1 MTSLKTAQLSVPTE
15 PERVRNA
22 NLADSVLDA
31 LDRPDLRRI
40 GVQIDALLSLG
51 LTKSGH
57 PLARPKDCAQIVE
70 GLEEAIEA
78 HQRALEV
85 DDDGPAKHM
94 LELIERLEGSA
105 IQGYGAEALRLALV
119 KARALLLTGRASE
132 ALAIIE
138 PFAER
143 PYRIEGGFFQMLDV
157 FELDLRLRAALGRTD
172 EVTCTAMGRA
182 RCLAQLEPKF
192 AWVIFRRMFR
202 NLALVDAPA
211 NGIEGLTA
219 KIAQIMLAAQRRR
232 HGWAAKAL
240 RLVLHFAAFLLG
252 GLMIHAL
259 RLHGAA
265 RIVQIGANAASGPQ
279 AAKRGEGRRRDKA
292 ILVTRPM
299 GGIGDIAMMLPGLEV
314 LHQRR
319 QSPIDFAIPKKF
331 HPPFQGNRAVR
342 LLDSDAFIDL
352 SAYHRWV
359 HLGFCPAARYESR
372 AAPFIK
378 RGRVDVFAGAMQVK
392 RRELD
397 QAGRI
402 PKLVIDAQQ
411 ARARDHLRARLG
423 ANGRKVIGIAM
434 HSRETYRDYPHMQA
448 LMILLAQ
455 QYGVLAIHHRACE
468 LPDLPNIEGFFGRS
482 LGEVSAAVAAC
493 DLLVSV
499 DTALLHFS
507 GAFGIPAIAVFGPT
521 SGAVRTQHLPLARV
535 VEASPFACRPC
546 WRNEDQHCLVT
557 RDFSSACLHALT
569 PERILAAI
577 DEALAAAP

>member
-1 MTSLKTAQLSVPTE
+1 MTSLKTAPLSAPAE
-15 PERVRNA
+15 PEPVRNA
-22 NLADSVLDA
+22 NLANAVLGA

-40 GVQIDALLSLG
+40 GVQIDALMSLG

-57 PLARPKDCAQIVE
+57 SVARPKDCAQIVE
-70 GLEEAIEA
+70 ALEEAIEV
-78 HQRALEV
+78 HQRNLEV

-94 LELIERLEGSA
+94 LDLIVRLETSA

-119 KARALLLTGRASE
+119 KARALLLTGRAGE

-143 PYRIEGGFFQMLDV
+143 PYRVEGGFFQMLDV
-157 FELDLRLRAALGRTD
+157 FELDLRLRAALGQTAQ
-172 EVTCTAMGRA
+172 VASVAMGRA

-211 NGIEGLTA
+211 NGTEALTA
-219 KIAQIMLAAQRRR
+219 KIAQIMLAAERRR
-232 HGWAAKAL
+232 HGWAARAL
-240 RLVLHFAAFLLG
+240 RLVRHGMAFVLG

-259 RLHGAA
+259 RLDGVGH
-265 RIVQIGANAASGPQ
+265 IVQIGAGAAPGPRIVTPGRGR
-279 AAKRGEGRRRDKA
+279 KRTNR

-314 LHQRR
+314 LHQRS
-319 QSPIDFAIPKKF
+319 QGPIDFAIPKRF
-331 HPPFQGNRAVR
+331 HAPFQGNRALR
-342 LLDSDAFIDL
+342 LLDSEAFIDL
-352 SAYHRWV
+352 SAYDRWV
-359 HLGFCPAARYESR
+359 HLGLCPAARYESR
-372 AAPFIK
+372 AAPFIN

-423 ANGRKVIGIAM
+423 ANGRKIIAIAM
-434 HSRETYRDYPHMQA
+434 HSRETYRDYPHMLA
-448 LMILLAQ
+448 LITLLAQ
-455 QYGVLAIHHRACE
+455 RYSVLAIHHRAC
-468 LPDLPNIEGFFGRS
+468 DLPELSNVEGFFGRS

-507 GAFGIPAIAVFGPT
+507 GAFGIPAIAIFGPT
-521 SGAVRTQHLPLARV
+521 SGAVRTQHLPLATV

-569 PERILAAI
+569 PERIVLAI
-577 DEALAAAP
+577 DEALCIAP